1 MKPREID
8 NKLITLQPVDSYLP
22 SPVVLWVATR
32 GVTSMVNYK
41 SSYDHVK
48 CRWDEGR
55 KRVAE
60 GQSPG
65 AQIIDNDTD

>member
-1 MKPREID
+1 
-8 NKLITLQPVDSYLP
+8 
-22 SPVVLWVATR
+22 
-32 GVTSMVNYK
+32 MVNYK
-41 SSYDHVK
+41 SSCDHVK
-48 CRWDEGR
+48 CRWNEGR